1 MTAKAVIFAY
11 YYYSY
16 QYGNL
21 MVKRGPHKL
30 RIPAITPPIISIGSA
45 LRSVY

>member
-21 MVKRGPHKL
+21 MAKWGPHKL
-30 RIPAITPPIISIGSA
+30 RIPAITPITSIGSA